1 MAIVIVSS
9 GDCGQDAF
17 QVLDTVPGAQYVSVE
32 GRLSS
37 GEGANARPNPEEGL
51 TRQAFLSFQIL
62 SHRNPMG
69 TTFLLP
75 VCPER
80 LSIFP

>member
-1 MAIVIVSS
+1 MATVISPS

-17 QVLDTVPGAQYVSVE
+17 QVLDTVPAAQYVSVE

-37 GEGANARPNPEEGL
+37 GEGANGRPNPEEGL
-51 TRQAFLSFQIL
+51 TQQALLSFQIL
-62 SHRNPMG
+62 SHRNPTG

-75 VCPER
+75 VRPER